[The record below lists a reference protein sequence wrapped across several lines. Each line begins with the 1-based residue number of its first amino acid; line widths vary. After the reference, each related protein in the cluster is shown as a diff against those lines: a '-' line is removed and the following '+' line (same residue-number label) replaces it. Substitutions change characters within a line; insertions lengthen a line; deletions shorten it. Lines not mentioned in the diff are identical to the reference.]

1 MIPQPYRDNFNTLNQ
16 AFDAGDACL
25 LECRERTTGRPV
37 YVICAVNRRG
47 PDYELVPF
55 AQLFDDNPY
64 ALLAPPEEM
73 PDQSTSSE
81 GVKP

>member
-16 AFDAGDACL
+16 AFSDGATCL
-25 LECRERTTGRPV
+25 LECHERATGGPV

-64 ALLAPPEEM
+64 ELLAPPGELAD
-73 PDQSTSSE
+73 PSTGKE
-81 GVKP
+81 PRP

>member
-47 PDYELVPF
+47 EEFELVPF
-55 AQLFDDNPY
+55 ATLFSDNPY
-64 ALLAPPEEM
+64 DLLSPPLE
-73 PDQSTSSE
+73 PADDRRA
-81 GVKP
+81 V